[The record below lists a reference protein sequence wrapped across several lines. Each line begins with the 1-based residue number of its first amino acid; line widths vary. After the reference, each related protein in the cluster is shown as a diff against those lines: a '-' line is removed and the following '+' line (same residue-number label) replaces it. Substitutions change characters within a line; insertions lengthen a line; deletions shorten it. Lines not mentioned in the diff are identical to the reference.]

1 MSIPAL
7 GVERIIGYPRALV
20 EPLLWLALVTGGMWL
35 MVAFDI
41 RRGLAPG
48 AEVPSQLPT
57 LAAALSLVLLINGGA
72 ALVLQAQSG
81 WASRGVAVA
90 SGLGLGISAWG
101 LTMVSNLDP
110 GLKHFLFW
118 GSISTGGLLVAL
130 SLTRWRY
137 HDTNVAKEL
146 PGSFA
151 LAVVGLLGIGAVVLI
166 GSPTVP
172 STWDSPPILPVR
184 SPAGARS
191 CRRSPCWPGSSPPW
205 PPSGAATGGG
215 PPVCWPPRWSSP
227 SSPCLPSADLRVCG
241 GVRGSRQ

>member
-48 AEVPSQLPT
+48 AEIPNTLPT

-137 HDTNVAKEL
+137 HDTNGPKEL

-151 LAVVGLLGIGAVVLI
+151 LSVVGLLGIGAMVLI
-166 GSPTVP
+166 WVAYRAFELGLAANAPGEVTGWGSLVP
-172 STWDSPPILPVR
+172 ALALL
-184 SPAGARS
+184 AGVFSAMAAVW
-191 CRRSPCWPGSSPPW
+191 RRYWW
-205 PPSGAATGGG
+205 WAAGLLAASVVVAEFALLAVG
-215 PPVCWPPRWSSP
+215 
-227 SSPCLPSADLRVCG
+227 
-241 GVRGSRQ
+241 